1 MEWNGVDKGRFWGE
15 TRGTAYIYRRRLSD
29 SKLHW
34 ANEGL
39 NPKESTPY
47 ENPKRR
53 IINK

>member
-1 MEWNGVDKGRFWGE
+1 MEWSDKRIFWEE

-29 SKLHW
+29 SHLHW
-34 ANEGL
+34 TNEGL
-39 NPKESTPY
+39 NPKEKY